1 MRLYMDKQAQ
11 QKTMSPFL
19 CPKHKQAFINK
30 PEYAES
36 VWKRLI
42 TEAQQQVCQYEW
54 KKALIIYGNAFEISD
69 ILLKETNDN
78 HAIKRY
84 LRTAIEFA
92 YVLRQCSY
100 SADVSTLVAF
110 ATDTLTEH
118 LYPAECQLILQPLNN
133 VAFSAMHEPK
143 HWMNILQY
151 MSESYS
157 KTIH

>member
-1 MRLYMDKQAQ
+1 MDKQAH

-19 CPKHKQAFINK
+19 CQKHRQAFISQ

-42 TEAQQQVCQYEW
+42 IEAQGQVCQYEW

-69 ILLKETNDN
+69 ILLKKTNEN

-92 YVLRQCSY
+92 YVLRQCTY
-100 SADVSTLVAF
+100 NADVSALVTYV
-110 ATDTLTEH
+110 TDTLTEH

-133 VAFSAMHEPK
+133 VAFSTLHEPK
-143 HWMNILQY
+143 SWMNILQY
-151 MSESYS
+151 MSDSYA